1 MALSSEKMNTM
12 LLSLPCGYSGS
23 LRSIGS
29 NNSSVISYLGEV
41 HSNPTFESAEHSD
54 DSSSERHEYESIA
67 NRTNAGPRRKTNLLY
82 EEMRPSPT
90 LPLRSK
96 HTTESDRSSRGSSTS
111 SADSVPKKGDTPIS
125 KTALYTLLLTILA
138 ISLAALALVVLIIA
152 GPLKPKCVCTESG
165 STSPPL
171 TEMGSVSV
179 QNLLRTIQDLEKS
192 VKSLK
197 DMKTEMEDRQNA
209 TNSRVTKLENQVGSL
224 QKQVSK
230 QAKLLNNTANKIA
243 FVDGS
248 AEQKLDTKIKNLNNE
263 LTSKVN
269 ELRQNHSQAKIIS
282 NLLKANVVQL
292 NSSVLELKAFSGNVS
307 TRTGNLEQRYA
318 QVSTVIKTL
327 TEVNEAQNSTHEAL
341 RLYLTTL
348 KNSIVTVN
356 ATLNK
361 EKLGSACEHNLIT
374 GTRVSTRGAG
384 VDASVSYNQRS
395 RPGYQVVG
403 IACSTDYAQEF
414 KLNSPQKGLYV
425 CTCRGIAHSAATIN
439 PSVIHC
445 KMHVWECPIR
455 R

>member
-1 MALSSEKMNTM
+1 MNRL
-12 LLSLPCGYSGS
+12 LLSIPCGYSGS

-41 HSNPTFESAEHSD
+41 HSNPTFDSAEHSE
-54 DSSSERHEYESIA
+54 DSSSDRHEYESIV

-82 EEMRPSPT
+82 EETQPSPT

-96 HTTESDRSSRGSSTS
+96 HTAESDRSSRGSSTS
-111 SADSVPKKGDTPIS
+111 SSDSVPKKDASPIS
-125 KTALYTLLLTILA
+125 KTALYTILLAILA
-138 ISLAALALVVLIIA
+138 ISFAALALVVLIIA
-152 GPLKPKCVCTESG
+152 GPLRPKCGCTERG
-165 STSPPL
+165 TALPPL
-171 TEMGSVSV
+171 TEMSSVSV
-179 QNLLRTIQDLEKS
+179 QNLLSTIQDLEKS

-197 DMKTEMEDRQNA
+197 DMKTEMEDRQSA
-209 TNSRVTKLENQVGSL
+209 TNALVTKLQNQVVSL

-230 QAKLLNNTANKIA
+230 QGKLLNKTANKVA

-248 AEQKLDTKIKNLNNE
+248 AERKLDIKIKNLKNE
-263 LTSKVN
+263 LTSEVN

-282 NLLKANVVQL
+282 NRLTANVVQL
-292 NSSVLELKAFSGNVS
+292 HSSVLELKASSGDMS

-327 TEVNEAQNSTHEAL
+327 TEVNEAQNTTHEAL
-341 RLYLTTL
+341 RLSLTEL

-361 EKLGSACEHNLIT
+361 EKLGSACEHKFIT
-374 GTRVSTRGAG
+374 GTPVSSGAG
-384 VDASVSYNQRS
+384 VDASVSYNQRA
-395 RPGYQVVG
+395 GYQVVG
-403 IACSTDYAQEF
+403 IACSTDYAREF
-414 KLNSPQKGLYV
+414 KLNSPSKGFYE
-425 CTCRGIAHSAATIN
+425 CTCRGKADSVGSIN

-455 R
+455 M

>member
-1 MALSSEKMNTM
+1 
-12 LLSLPCGYSGS
+12 
-23 LRSIGS
+23 
-29 NNSSVISYLGEV
+29 
-41 HSNPTFESAEHSD
+41 
-54 DSSSERHEYESIA
+54 
-67 NRTNAGPRRKTNLLY
+67 
-82 EEMRPSPT
+82 
-90 LPLRSK
+90 
-96 HTTESDRSSRGSSTS
+96 
-111 SADSVPKKGDTPIS
+111 
-125 KTALYTLLLTILA
+125 
-138 ISLAALALVVLIIA
+138 
-152 GPLKPKCVCTESG
+152 
-165 STSPPL
+165 
-171 TEMGSVSV
+171 MGSVSV
-179 QNLLRTIQDLEKS
+179 QNLLRAIQDLEKS

-209 TNSRVTKLENQVGSL
+209 TNSLVTKLENQVGSL

-230 QAKLLNNTANKIA
+230 QAKLLNKTANKVA

-282 NLLKANVVQL
+282 NLLTANVLQL
-292 NSSVLELKAFSGNVS
+292 NSSVQELKAFSGNVS

-361 EKLGSACEHNLIT
+361 EKLGSACEHNFIT
-374 GTRVSTRGAG
+374 GTPVSSGAG
-384 VDASVSYNQRS
+384 VDASVSYNQ

-414 KLNSPQKGLYV
+414 KLNSPQKGLYE
-425 CTCRGIAHSAATIN
+425 CTCRGIAHSAANIN

>member
-1 MALSSEKMNTM
+1 MALSSEKMNSL

-41 HSNPTFESAEHSD
+41 HSNPTFDSAEHSE
-54 DSSSERHEYESIA
+54 DSSSERHEYDSIA
-67 NRTNAGPRRKTNLLY
+67 NRTNAGPRRKRNLLY

-152 GPLKPKCVCTESG
+152 GPLKPKCGCTESG

-179 QNLLRTIQDLEKS
+179 QNLLRTID
-192 VKSLK
+192 
-197 DMKTEMEDRQNA
+197 EMEDRQNA
-209 TNSRVTKLENQVGSL
+209 TNSLVTKLENQVGSL

-230 QAKLLNNTANKIA
+230 QAKLLNKTANKVA

-282 NLLKANVVQL
+282 NLLTANVLQL
-292 NSSVLELKAFSGNVS
+292 NSSVQELKAFSGNVS

-361 EKLGSACEHNLIT
+361 EKLGSACEHNFIT
-374 GTRVSTRGAG
+374 GTPVSSGAG
-384 VDASVSYNQRS
+384 VDASVSYNQR
-395 RPGYQVVG
+395 PGYQVVG
-403 IACSTDYAQEF
+403 MACSTDYAQEF
-414 KLNSPQKGLYV
+414 KLNSPQKGLYE
-425 CTCRGIAHSAATIN
+425 CTCRGIAHSAANIN